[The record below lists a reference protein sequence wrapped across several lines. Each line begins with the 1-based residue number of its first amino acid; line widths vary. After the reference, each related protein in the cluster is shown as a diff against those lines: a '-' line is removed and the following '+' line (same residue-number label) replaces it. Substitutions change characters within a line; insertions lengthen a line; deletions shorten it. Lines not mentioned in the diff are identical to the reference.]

1 MHIYLNIVIE
11 VVVFS
16 LKINMM
22 VWLIDMHL
30 VAKLIGMNIFDFA
43 KTLHEVH

>member
-22 VWLIDMHL
+22 DWLIDMHL
-30 VAKLIGMNIFDFA
+30 VVNLIGMNIFDFV
-43 KTLHEVH
+43 KTL

>member
-22 VWLIDMHL
+22 DWLVDMHL
-30 VAKLIGMNIFDFA
+30 VVNLIGMNIFDFV
-43 KTLHEVH
+43 KTL

>member
-22 VWLIDMHL
+22 DRLIDMHL
-30 VAKLIGMNIFDFA
+30 VVNLIGMNIFDFV
-43 KTLHEVH
+43 KTL